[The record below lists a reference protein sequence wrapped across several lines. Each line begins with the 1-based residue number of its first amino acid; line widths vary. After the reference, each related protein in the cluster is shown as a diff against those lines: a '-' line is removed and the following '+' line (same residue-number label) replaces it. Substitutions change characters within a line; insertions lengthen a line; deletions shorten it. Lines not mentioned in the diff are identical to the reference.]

1 MTVRESGEMYLEAIL
16 VLAKKSGY
24 VRSIDVSEYLGYSKP
39 SVSRAMGIL
48 REGGYILMEKDGAI
62 TLTDSGKKL
71 AETIY
76 ERHTV
81 LSELLIRLGVDEKTA
96 TDDACRIEHVI
107 SDESFQ
113 AIKQFLDLCLRH
125 VADGL
130 VHDLAVFH
138 DHQRGDAGDAEFHG
152 KLHFLVHVD
161 LAHGDILPLLSD
173 LLHNGADHPAR
184 AAPWR
189 PEIQQHGLIAV
200 FHQLVVVGLRNV
212 HDGHNNSSLVFFC
225 AYSIP

>member
-16 VLAKKSGY
+16 VLAKKSGF

-39 SVSRAMGIL
+39 SVSRAVGIL
-48 REGGYILMEKDGAI
+48 REGGYILVEKDGAI

-113 AIKQFLDLCLRH
+113 AIKQYYY
-125 VADGL
+125 
-130 VHDLAVFH
+130 
-138 DHQRGDAGDAEFHG
+138 
-152 KLHFLVHVD
+152 
-161 LAHGDILPLLSD
+161 
-173 LLHNGADHPAR
+173 
-184 AAPWR
+184 
-189 PEIQQHGLIAV
+189 QHKT
-200 FHQLVVVGLRNV
+200 
-212 HDGHNNSSLVFFC
+212 
-225 AYSIP
+225 

>member
-62 TLTDSGKKL
+62 TLTDSGKEL

-113 AIKQFLDLCLRH
+113 AIKQYYY
-125 VADGL
+125 
-130 VHDLAVFH
+130 
-138 DHQRGDAGDAEFHG
+138 
-152 KLHFLVHVD
+152 
-161 LAHGDILPLLSD
+161 
-173 LLHNGADHPAR
+173 
-184 AAPWR
+184 
-189 PEIQQHGLIAV
+189 QHKK
-200 FHQLVVVGLRNV
+200 
-212 HDGHNNSSLVFFC
+212 
-225 AYSIP
+225 

>member
-1 MTVRESGEMYLEAIL
+1 MSVRESGEMYLEAIL

-113 AIKQFLDLCLRH
+113 AIKQYYY
-125 VADGL
+125 
-130 VHDLAVFH
+130 
-138 DHQRGDAGDAEFHG
+138 
-152 KLHFLVHVD
+152 
-161 LAHGDILPLLSD
+161 
-173 LLHNGADHPAR
+173 
-184 AAPWR
+184 
-189 PEIQQHGLIAV
+189 QHKK
-200 FHQLVVVGLRNV
+200 
-212 HDGHNNSSLVFFC
+212 
-225 AYSIP
+225 

>member
-113 AIKQFLDLCLRH
+113 AIKQYYYRH
-125 VADGL
+125 
-130 VHDLAVFH
+130 
-138 DHQRGDAGDAEFHG
+138 
-152 KLHFLVHVD
+152 KK
-161 LAHGDILPLLSD
+161 
-173 LLHNGADHPAR
+173 
-184 AAPWR
+184 
-189 PEIQQHGLIAV
+189 
-200 FHQLVVVGLRNV
+200 
-212 HDGHNNSSLVFFC
+212 
-225 AYSIP
+225 

>member
-16 VLAKKSGY
+16 VLAKKNGY

-48 REGGYILMEKDGAI
+48 REGGYILVEKDGAI

-113 AIKQFLDLCLRH
+113 AIKQYYY
-125 VADGL
+125 
-130 VHDLAVFH
+130 
-138 DHQRGDAGDAEFHG
+138 
-152 KLHFLVHVD
+152 
-161 LAHGDILPLLSD
+161 
-173 LLHNGADHPAR
+173 
-184 AAPWR
+184 
-189 PEIQQHGLIAV
+189 QHKK
-200 FHQLVVVGLRNV
+200 
-212 HDGHNNSSLVFFC
+212 
-225 AYSIP
+225 

>member
-24 VRSIDVSEYLGYSKP
+24 VRSIDVSEYRGYSKP

-113 AIKQFLDLCLRH
+113 AIKQYYY
-125 VADGL
+125 
-130 VHDLAVFH
+130 
-138 DHQRGDAGDAEFHG
+138 
-152 KLHFLVHVD
+152 
-161 LAHGDILPLLSD
+161 
-173 LLHNGADHPAR
+173 
-184 AAPWR
+184 
-189 PEIQQHGLIAV
+189 QHKK
-200 FHQLVVVGLRNV
+200 
-212 HDGHNNSSLVFFC
+212 
-225 AYSIP
+225 

>member
-39 SVSRAMGIL
+39 SVSRAMSIL

-71 AETIY
+71 AGTIY

-107 SDESFQ
+107 SDESCQ
-113 AIKQFLDLCLRH
+113 AIKQYYY
-125 VADGL
+125 
-130 VHDLAVFH
+130 
-138 DHQRGDAGDAEFHG
+138 
-152 KLHFLVHVD
+152 
-161 LAHGDILPLLSD
+161 
-173 LLHNGADHPAR
+173 
-184 AAPWR
+184 
-189 PEIQQHGLIAV
+189 QHKK
-200 FHQLVVVGLRNV
+200 
-212 HDGHNNSSLVFFC
+212 
-225 AYSIP
+225 

>member
-81 LSELLIRLGVDEKTA
+81 LSELLIRLGVDERTA
-96 TDDACRIEHVI
+96 TDDACRIEHVF

-113 AIKQFLDLCLRH
+113 AIKQYYYH
-125 VADGL
+125 
-130 VHDLAVFH
+130 H
-138 DHQRGDAGDAEFHG
+138 
-152 KLHFLVHVD
+152 KK
-161 LAHGDILPLLSD
+161 
-173 LLHNGADHPAR
+173 
-184 AAPWR
+184 
-189 PEIQQHGLIAV
+189 
-200 FHQLVVVGLRNV
+200 
-212 HDGHNNSSLVFFC
+212 
-225 AYSIP
+225 

>member
-1 MTVRESGEMYLEAIL
+1 MTVQESGEMYLEAIL

-113 AIKQFLDLCLRH
+113 AIKQYYY
-125 VADGL
+125 
-130 VHDLAVFH
+130 
-138 DHQRGDAGDAEFHG
+138 
-152 KLHFLVHVD
+152 
-161 LAHGDILPLLSD
+161 
-173 LLHNGADHPAR
+173 
-184 AAPWR
+184 
-189 PEIQQHGLIAV
+189 QHKK
-200 FHQLVVVGLRNV
+200 
-212 HDGHNNSSLVFFC
+212 
-225 AYSIP
+225 